1 MFIAHAG
8 NNFDHAVVS
17 NHRFPWCD
25 YSISNI
31 AVLAN
36 IALLA
41 NVPVT
46 ADQELHTH
54 SLNTINL

>member
-17 NHRFPWCD
+17 NHHFPWCD

-41 NVPVT
+41 NVI